1 MSSKKIE
8 WIIFDLGGVL
18 VELIGVPT
26 MLEWTGNTMTV
37 EELWRRWLESPS
49 VRAFERGGSSPE
61 EFAKSMVI
69 EFSLPVNDKEFLEAF
84 VTWPKGLY
92 PCVVEM
98 LSDLRCSYK
107 IGSFSNTN
115 PLHWE
120 QFVRKNGI
128 DRMFDMNFPSH
139 QTGFLKPDLD
149 AFVNVVRHL
158 DCHPGQIMFIDDNQI
173 NVDSG
178 LEVGMEA
185 LRISGSDELIGWF
198 KGILG

>member
-49 VRAFERGGSSPE
+49 VRAFERGASSPE
-61 EFAKSMVI
+61 EFAKSMVS

-84 VTWPKGLY
+84 VTWPKGMY
-92 PCVVEM
+92 PGVVEM
-98 LSDLRCSYK
+98 LSDLRSSYK

-115 PLHWE
+115 QLHWE

-139 QTGFLKPDLD
+139 KTGLLKPDID
-149 AFVNVVRHL
+149 AFENVVRHL
-158 DCHPGQIMFIDDNQI
+158 ACHPWQVMFIDDNQI

-178 LEVGMEA
+178 LEAGMEA
-185 LRISGSDELIGWF
+185 LRISGPDELSGWF
-198 KGILG
+198 KGICR

>member
-49 VRAFERGGSSPE
+49 VRTFERGASTPE
-61 EFAKSMVI
+61 EFAKSMVS
-69 EFSLPVNDKEFLEAF
+69 EFSLPVSDKEFLEAF
-84 VTWPKGLY
+84 ITWPKGLY
-92 PCVVEM
+92 PGVVEM
-98 LSDLRCSYK
+98 LSDLHGRYQ

-120 QFVRKNGI
+120 RFVRKNGI
-128 DRMFDMNFPSH
+128 DRMFDLNFPSH

-149 AFVNVVRHL
+149 AFENVVRL
-158 DCHPGQIMFIDDNQI
+158 LECHPEEILFIDDNQI
-173 NVDSG
+173 NVDGG

-185 LRISGSDELIGWF
+185 LRISGSDELLAWF

>member
-1 MSSKKIE
+1 M
-8 WIIFDLGGVL
+8 
-18 VELIGVPT
+18 IGVPT

-49 VRAFERGGSSPE
+49 VRAFERGASSPE
-61 EFAKSMVI
+61 AFAKGMVS
-69 EFSLPVNDKEFLEAF
+69 EFSLPVNDEVFLETF
-84 VTWPKGLY
+84 ITWPKGLY
-92 PCVVEM
+92 PGVVEM
-98 LSDLRCSYK
+98 LSDLHGNYK

-120 QFVRKNGI
+120 RFIRKNGI

-149 AFVNVVRHL
+149 AFENVVRLL
-158 DCHPGQIMFIDDNQI
+158 DCNPEEILFIDDNQI

-185 LRISGSDELIGWF
+185 LRISGPDELIGWF